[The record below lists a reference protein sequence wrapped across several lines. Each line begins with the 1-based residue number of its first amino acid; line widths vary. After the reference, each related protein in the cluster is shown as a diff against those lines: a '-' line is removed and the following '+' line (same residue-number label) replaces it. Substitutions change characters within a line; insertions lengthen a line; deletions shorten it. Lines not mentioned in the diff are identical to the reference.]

1 MICPRLRLESSIGN
15 RKDWSFS
22 IWIRVDEFGSVI
34 DLIGTY
40 WDFYAANFA
49 TDHVLGKTEAGTQE
63 ECQTSMVSS
72 TT

>member
-1 MICPRLRLESSIGN
+1 MVIGKTDHLVSELELMNSALST
-15 RKDWSFS
+15 
-22 IWIRVDEFGSVI
+22 FGSVI